1 VYIKDNHNQ
10 IRLKRMEAMSNPTT
24 MTAVDI
30 TEPGGPE
37 VLVPVTMPLPEP
49 KADEILIKNEAVGVN
64 RPDVAQRTGHYPV
77 PADANP
83 LPGLEVAG
91 EVVAV
96 GTNAGDWKIGDK
108 AMGLTH
114 GGGYAEYTA
123 VQHSHCLPWP
133 KGYDAVMA
141 ASIPENFYTVY
152 YNVFMR
158 SNLKAGE
165 YFLVHGGSSG
175 IGLAAIQLAKAIG
188 AIVITT
194 AGSAEKCQFCLDQG
208 ADKAIN
214 YKEEDWPEVAKDFTD
229 GHGVDVVL
237 DMVTGD
243 YVQKDINIMAR
254 DGRIA
259 LIAFLG
265 GNKAE
270 INFGRVLRDRISIS
284 GSTLRPQTTEEKAL
298 IASNLQKDFGSL
310 MDNGKVKPHVFKTFP
325 LEQAAEAHTLMESSA
340 HMGKIILTVG

>member
-1 VYIKDNHNQ
+1 MSLPTEMKVVVIK
-10 IRLKRMEAMSNPTT
+10 
-24 MTAVDI
+24 
-30 TEPGGPE
+30 EPGGPE
-37 VLVPVTMPLPEP
+37 VLVPMTVSLPEL
-49 KADEILIKNEAVGVN
+49 KADEVLIKNEAVGVN

-91 EVVAV
+91 EVVSV
-96 GTNAGDWKIGDK
+96 GSDVGDWKIGDK

-114 GGGYAEYTA
+114 GGGYAEYTS
-123 VQHSHCLPWP
+123 VHHSHCLPWP
-133 KGYDAVMA
+133 KGFDATMA
-141 ASIPENFYTVY
+141 AAIPENFFTVY

-158 SNLKAGE
+158 SNLKVGE

-175 IGLAAIQLAKAIG
+175 IGLAAIKLAKAKG
-188 AIVITT
+188 ALVITT
-194 AGSAEKCQFCLDQG
+194 AGSSEKCQFCIDQG

-214 YKEEDWPEVAKDFTD
+214 YKEEDWPEVAKDFTN

-243 YVQKDINIMAR
+243 YVQKNINIMAR

-265 GNKAE
+265 GPKAD

-284 GSTLRPQTTEEKAL
+284 GSTLRPQTTEEKGI
-298 IASNLQKDFGSL
+298 IASSLQNDFGSF
-310 MDNGKVKPHVFKTFP
+310 MDNGIVRPHIFKTFP
-325 LEQAAEAHTLMESSA
+325 LEQASEAHILMESSA
-340 HMGKIILTVG
+340 HMGKIILTVA

>member
-1 VYIKDNHNQ
+1 
-10 IRLKRMEAMSNPTT
+10 MSLPAE
-24 MTAVDI
+24 MTAIEVI
-30 TEPGGPE
+30 EPGGPE
-37 VLVPVTMPLPEP
+37 VLVPVTVPVPGI

-77 PADANP
+77 PPDANP

-96 GTNAGDWKIGDK
+96 GDNAGGWKTGDK
-108 AMGLTH
+108 VMGLTH
-114 GGGYAEYTA
+114 GGAYAEYTA
-123 VQHSHCLPWP
+123 VHHSHCLPWP
-133 KGYDAVMA
+133 KGYDAEMA
-141 ASIPENFYTVY
+141 AAIPENFYTVY

-158 SNLKAGE
+158 SDLKAGE

-175 IGLAAIQLAKAIG
+175 IGLAAIQLAKAKG
-188 AIVITT
+188 ATVITT

-214 YKEEDWPEVAKDFTD
+214 YKAEDWPEIAKDFTD

-265 GNKAE
+265 GPKAE
-270 INFGRVLRDRISIS
+270 INFGRVLRDRITIS
-284 GSTLRPQTTEEKAL
+284 GSTLRPQTTAEKAL
-298 IASNLQKDFGSL
+298 IAANLQRDFGND
-310 MDNGKVKPHVFKTFP
+310 MNDGKVKPHIYKTFP
-325 LEQAAEAHTLMESSA
+325 LAEAAAAHTLMESSA
-340 HMGKIILTVG
+340 HMGKIILSVG

>member
-1 VYIKDNHNQ
+1 MTNTPRIPTNMMAINIK
-10 IRLKRMEAMSNPTT
+10 
-24 MTAVDI
+24 
-30 TEPGGPE
+30 EPGGPE
-37 VLVPVTMPLPEP
+37 MLVPIDTPVPNLRSG
-49 KADEILIKNEAVGVN
+49 EILIKNEAVGVN

-91 EVVAV
+91 EIVEL
-96 GTNAGDWKIGDK
+96 GDDVNNWTVGDK
-108 AMGLTH
+108 VMALTH

-123 VQHSHCLPWP
+123 VHHSHCLRWP
-133 KGYDAVMA
+133 KHFDAEMA
-141 ASIPENFYTVY
+141 AAIPENFYTVY

-158 SNLKAGE
+158 SHLKDSE

-175 IGLAAIQLAKAIG
+175 IGLAAIQLAKAAG
-188 AIVITT
+188 AKVIAT
-194 AGSAEKCQFCLDQG
+194 AGSAEKCNFCLDQG

-214 YKEEDWPEVAKDFTD
+214 YQDEDWPEISKTFTR
-229 GHGVDVVL
+229 GYGIDVVL

-243 YVQKDINIMAR
+243 YVQKEINIMAR

-265 GNKAE
+265 GPKAD
-270 INFGRVLRDRISIS
+270 INFGRVLRDRITIS
-284 GSTLRPQTTEEKAL
+284 GSTLRPQTIEEKAL
-298 IASNLQKDFGSL
+298 IASKLDADFGAL
-310 MDNGKVKPHVFKTFP
+310 MDTGSVRPHIFKTFP
-325 LEQAAEAHTLMESSA
+325 LEKASAAHVLMESST

>member
-1 VYIKDNHNQ
+1 
-10 IRLKRMEAMSNPTT
+10 MSLPAE
-24 MTAVDI
+24 MTAIDI
-30 TEPGGPE
+30 KEPGGPE
-37 VLVPVTMPLPEP
+37 VLVPVTVALPEC
-49 KADEILIKNEAVGVN
+49 KADEILVKNKAIGIN

-77 PADANP
+77 PEGANP
-83 LPGLEVAG
+83 LPGLEIAG

-96 GTNAGDWKIGDK
+96 GADAGDWKVGDK

-114 GGGYAEYTA
+114 GGAYAEYTA
-123 VQHSHCLPWP
+123 VHHAHCLPWP
-133 KGYDAVMA
+133 KGFDAAMA
-141 ASIPENFYTVY
+141 AAIPENFYTVY

-158 SNLKAGE
+158 ADLKAGE

-175 IGLAAIQLAKAIG
+175 IGLAAIKLAKAKG

-214 YKEEDWPEVAKDFTD
+214 YKEEDWPEIAKEFTG
-229 GHGVDVVL
+229 GHGIDVAL

-243 YVQKDINIMAR
+243 YVQKEIRIMAR

-265 GNKAE
+265 GPKAE
-270 INFGRVLRDRISIS
+270 INFGRVLRDRITIS
-284 GSTLRPQTTEEKAL
+284 GSTLRPQTNEEKAL
-298 IASNLQKDFGSL
+298 IASNLQRDFGAL
-310 MDNGKVKPHVFKTFP
+310 MDDGTIQPYIYKTFP
-325 LEQAAEAHTLMESSA
+325 LEQASEAHALMESSA